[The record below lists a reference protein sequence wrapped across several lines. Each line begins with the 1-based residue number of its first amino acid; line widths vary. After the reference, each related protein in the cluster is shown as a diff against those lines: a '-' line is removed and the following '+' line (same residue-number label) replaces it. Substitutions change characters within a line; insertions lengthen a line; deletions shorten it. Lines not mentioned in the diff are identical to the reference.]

1 VAVLAVSWMTPVKVS
16 GRPSICRNHSMTTSS
31 TSVAAGLV
39 CQLMPWLPRPAHTRS
54 ANTEERLELDG
65 K

>member
-1 VAVLAVSWMTPVKVS
+1 MAVDAVSWMTPVKLS
-16 GRPSICRNHSMTTSS
+16 GSPTSWRSQSIITSS

-39 CQLMPWLPRPAHTRS
+39 CQLMPCAPRPEETMS
-54 ANTEERLELDG
+54 ARTEARCVLLG